1 MPALLCFNAVIT
13 CFGVTRFGSTR
24 PGSLMPCSRPSV
36 LSHPHR
42 ELCRWAAIARTV
54 FLGVPGITTFQSS
67 GGRFSINSLVT
78 RLLVRHAARRLARR
92 SSRAGMQR
100 IVPPLFIFD
109 LRYSV
114 SSAAIVLDFSA
125 PLCLRG
131 GFCFRTRALPA
142 IRVNL
147 RPTYLLSAFFCVHLR
162 QIVFGFR
169 RAGRSA
175 L

>member
-1 MPALLCFNAVIT
+1 
-13 CFGVTRFGSTR
+13 
-24 PGSLMPCSRPSV
+24 
-36 LSHPHR
+36 
-42 ELCRWAAIARTV
+42 
-54 FLGVPGITTFQSS
+54 
-67 GGRFSINSLVT
+67 
-78 RLLVRHAARRLARR
+78 
-92 SSRAGMQR
+92 MQG

-109 LRYSV
+109 LRSSVSSAANGFRFSPRLCVSVVGFGFVPRHFLRSALIAGQFIFDLRSSV

-131 GFCFRTRALPA
+131 KFCFRTRALPA
-142 IRVNL
+142 IRVNS